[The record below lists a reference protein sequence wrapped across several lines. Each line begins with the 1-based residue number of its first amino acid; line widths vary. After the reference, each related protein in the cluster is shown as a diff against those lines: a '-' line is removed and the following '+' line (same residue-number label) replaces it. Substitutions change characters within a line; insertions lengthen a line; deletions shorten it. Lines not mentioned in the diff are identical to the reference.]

1 MSGGGS
7 NETNT
12 VSKFEP
18 PDWTDPTWKQYLSQA
33 TNIANEWNQDP
44 AVYQGPR
51 VAPLVQEQI
60 DAIGGMRGM
69 ALPMTNDP
77 AYFQK
82 RTDAANNQLIGTL
95 NGEYMGGMGPR
106 NAYSGNSP
114 QFEEMLANQRK
125 SAEQSFARGT
135 AAQTDAAMARKGAY
149 GGSAYNEL
157 TAANNKALNDS
168 LNSQETAQ
176 RNEQY
181 NRSAGMEESAIGRDW
196 QDYQAERGRQ
206 MQALGLQQG
215 AQQSDIGVLQALL
228 GGGEM
233 SRNLD
238 QQQMQALRDMFNEYA
253 QAPMIGNDIL
263 GGALTRASGGAG
275 TTTAQTMGPAYSP
288 MQGLLGGGL
297 AAAGLFGGWK

>member
-12 VSKFEP
+12 VSEFKP
-18 PDWTDPTWKQYLSQA
+18 PEYTVPGWKSYVDQA
-33 TNIANEWNQDP
+33 TNLANQWNQNP
-44 AVYQGPR
+44 AIYQGPR

-69 ALPMTNDP
+69 ALPMTGDP
-77 AYFQK
+77 EYFKQ
-82 RTDAANNQLIGTL
+82 RTTAANDQLISTL
-95 NGEYMGGMGPR
+95 TGQYLGGNGPR
-106 NAYSGNSP
+106 NAYSGNSA
-114 QFEEMLANQRK
+114 QFEDMLANQRK
-125 SAEQSFARGT
+125 SAEKSFARGT

-157 TAANNKALNDS
+157 TAANNQALNES
-168 LNSQETAQ
+168 LNNQETAQ

-181 NRSAGMEESAIGRDW
+181 NRSAGLEEGAINRDW
-196 QDYQAERGRQ
+196 QDYEAERGRQ
-206 MQALGLQQG
+206 MQAIGLQQG

-253 QAPMIGNDIL
+253 QAPLIGNDIL

-275 TTTAQTMGPAYSP
+275 TTTQQTLGPAFSP
-288 MQGLLGGGL
+288 LQGLLGGGL
-297 AAAGLFGGWK
+297 AAAGLFGGGL